1 MLDSKKDLGLSLL
14 VMTNQNRFQPHLWPH
29 FELRPPLLRPQMQP
43 LRPLALLAGHGMT
56 SAGNNP
62 HLSPISPTSVSPSSS
77 VNQHHVHHHHQF
89 PEFPRETAPPS
100 SSPTP
105 TEGKLNYDWR
115 KWRCNDKLC
124 GLSRNIHSLSK
135 KSLRSKVKKE
145 QDISNSYFNSTLAFM
160 IWTKF
165 FKAEN

>member
-124 GLSRNIHSLSK
+124 GLSRNIHSFFRAK

-145 QDISNSYFNSTLAFM
+145 QNKRGYIVCQLQQISA
-160 IWTKF
+160 
-165 FKAEN
+165 

>member
-1 MLDSKKDLGLSLL
+1 
-14 VMTNQNRFQPHLWPH
+14 
-29 FELRPPLLRPQMQP
+29 MQP
-43 LRPLALLAGHGMT
+43 LRPLALLAGHNGMT

-115 KWRCNDKLC
+115 K
-124 GLSRNIHSLSK
+124 
-135 KSLRSKVKKE
+135 
-145 QDISNSYFNSTLAFM
+145 
-160 IWTKF
+160 
-165 FKAEN
+165 